1 MLKDPGK
8 NWKNIQS
15 EENMKDN
22 ISMRDSFINKIY
34 DLAKEDREVMIVSAD
49 MGAPALDRFRLE
61 LGTQFLNVGIAEE
74 DMISIASGLAS
85 EGKKPYT
92 MAIMP
97 FTTSRCHEFIKLNLG
112 LMKIPVRV
120 IGIGT
125 GFSYDDSGPT
135 HHTTEDIAIMRAI
148 PNLTIFS
155 PADSVSAAKIAEMS
169 YKENKPVYIR
179 LDRKVQPT
187 IYEETDNFEAGFREL
202 KQGFDTCIIST
213 GNMVHEAIQ
222 IARKL
227 EETGKIVGIIDV
239 YKLKPI
245 NPEIVRLLSKYK
257 KIISLEEQL
266 LDGGFGSMISE
277 IITDNFL
284 QSRLKRIGLRDYIYC
299 YGGRENIQKN
309 CKIDSDSVINEI
321 EKL

>member
-1 MLKDPGK
+1 
-8 NWKNIQS
+8 
-15 EENMKDN
+15 MKGN
-22 ISMRDSFINKIY
+22 LSMRDSFINKIY

-49 MGAPALDRFRLE
+49 MGAPALDKFRFE
-61 LGTQFLNVGIAEE
+61 LGNQFLNVGIAEE
-74 DMISIASGLAS
+74 NMISVASGLAS

-155 PADSVSAAKIAEMS
+155 PADSISAEKIAEIS
-169 YKENKPVYIR
+169 YKENKPTYIR
-179 LDRKVQPT
+179 LDRKVQPL
-187 IYEETDNFEAGFREL
+187 IYEESENFETGFKEL
-202 KQGFDTCIIST
+202 KQGFDICIIST
-213 GNMVHEAIQ
+213 GNMVHESLK
-222 IARKL
+222 IAKKL
-227 EETGKIVGIIDV
+227 EETGKVVGVIDV
-239 YKLKPI
+239 YRLKPI
-245 NPEIVRLLSKYK
+245 NQEIVRILSKYK
-257 KIISLEEQL
+257 KIVSLEEQI
-266 LDGGFGSMISE
+266 LDGGFGSIISE
-277 IITDNFL
+277 LITDNFL
-284 QSRLKRIGLRDYIYC
+284 QSRLKRIGIKNYIYC
-299 YGGRENIQKN
+299 YGGRENIQKQCN
-309 CKIDSDSVINEI
+309 IDVDSVIKEI